1 MAAGWVYRYGC
12 VAKHYAAYVYI
23 IFFGNFTMSHR
34 FATHNSIH
42 ANKFTQLNTKKSYMY
57 IVYTKFI
64 TDFLNCIFFTAYRR
78 HISYN
83 TECVAHVKL

>member
-42 ANKFTQLNTKKSYMY
+42 ANKFTQLVEHKKKSYMY
-57 IVYTKFI
+57 IRN
-64 TDFLNCIFFTAYRR
+64 LLP
-78 HISYN
+78 IS
-83 TECVAHVKL
+83 